1 MPTQAKN
8 IAMTKPVIMWAV
20 KVGGV
25 ILGVAHKEDDA
36 NEISQHR
43 RVKLMEKWVKTSAI
57 GQWLR
62 P

>member
-36 NEISQHR
+36 NEIRFSIFEQR
-43 RVKLMEKWVKTSAI
+43 TFDK
-57 GQWLR
+57 G
-62 P
+62 